1 MKRFLTIV
9 AIVVALCA
17 TACSEYHYEKVAG
30 DPLKT
35 RIYTLDNGLKV
46 YMTVNRETPRIQ
58 TYIAV
63 KVGAKNDPAETT
75 GLAHYFEHLMFKG
88 TERFGTSD
96 YEAEKPLLEKI
107 ELLFDLYRSTEDP
120 AERKELYALIDSISQ
135 EASKYAIPNEY
146 DKLMSA
152 IGASGTNAW
161 TSFDET
167 VYTEDIPSNQVENWA
182 KIQSDRF
189 ANNVIRGF
197 HTELETVY
205 EEYNM
210 SLTRDG
216 NKAYYGIL
224 ELLHPNHPSGQ
235 HSVLGTQEHLKNPS
249 ITNIKEYY
257 RTYYVPN
264 NMAICMSGDF
274 DPDKTIAIID
284 KYFGSLEP
292 NPELPKF
299 TFPEAEPIT
308 SPKFKEVYGNEAEFL
323 YLGWRTGGGMSC
335 EEALVNQI
343 VGDILYNGKCGL
355 IDTDI
360 VQQQKALYGFASA
373 MLDADLGSLVLG
385 GAPKQG
391 QTLDQVRDMLLE
403 EVSKLRNGEFDES
416 LIASTIS
423 NIKLNEMQNLD
434 SNNGRAYQYVSTFI
448 NGLDWADQVSYLDR
462 LSKITKADIVA
473 WANKYLGDDNYALLY
488 KRQGE
493 DKNQKKI
500 DKPAITPIATNRDAK
515 SDFLTEIQQSEVE
528 PIEPVFVDFERDMSV
543 GKMKSHND
551 IEVLYKQNTTNDL
564 FRLMYVYEMG
574 SFDNAKI
581 DPAVQYFEL
590 LGTSSKSL
598 EQIQREFYALACD
611 FRISLNRN
619 RTYILISGL
628 GDNMPQAMALAE
640 EYMRDVEGDDEVLAE
655 LKKDILKSRDD
666 SKLNQRANH
675 SALSNY
681 AMYGPEAV
689 KAMTLTNNQLKA
701 LTSEE
706 LLAEIKA
713 LSGLKHRVMYYGPL
727 SQRALTAELEKSHHV
742 AEILVDP
749 EEGRVV
755 RNLQPTPQNRV
766 LLAHYDAKQIY
777 YTQYSKRAED
787 SFSTDNDAAMLL
799 YNTYFGGGMNAI
811 VFQEMREARGL
822 AYSSWANLAEQFRKE
837 DGYTYT
843 AFIATQNDKM
853 QQAMEAFAE
862 IINDMPQSE
871 NAFQI
876 AKQSIL
882 SALATERV
890 IKEDVL
896 WHYLAAKNKDVDYD
910 RNAEIY
916 NKVQSMTLEDVV
928 DFQQKWIKDRTYTYC
943 ILGDK
948 RDLDMKY
955 LRSIGEVKLLSQE
968 DIFGY

>member
-17 TACSEYHYEKVAG
+17 TACSDYHYEKVAG

-88 TERFGTSD
+88 TEKFGTSD

-107 ELLFDLYRSTEDP
+107 ELLFERYRNTEYP

-210 SLTRDG
+210 SLTSDG

-284 KYFGSLEP
+284 KYFGSLTP
-292 NPELPKF
+292 NPELPEF

-308 SPKFKEVYGNEAEFL
+308 SPKVKEVYGNEAEFL

-335 EEALVNQI
+335 EDSHIQEI
-343 VGDILYNGKCGL
+343 VSDILYNGKCGL

-360 VQQQKALYGFASA
+360 VQQQKALYGFASS

-385 GAPKQG
+385 GAPKEG
-391 QTLDQVRDMLLE
+391 QTLEEVRDLLLA
-403 EVSKLRNGEFDES
+403 EVAKLRNGEFDES

-423 NIKLNEMQNLD
+423 NFKLNEMQSLD

-448 NGLDWADQVSYLDR
+448 NGLDWADQVHHLDR
-462 LSKITKADIVA
+462 MSKITKADIVA

-515 SDFLTEIQQSEVE
+515 SAFLTEIQQTEVE

-543 GKMKSHND
+543 GKMKSHD

-564 FRLMYVYEMG
+564 FTLMYVYELG
-574 SFDNAKI
+574 SMDNPTL

-590 LGTSSKSL
+590 LGTNSKSL
-598 EQIQREFYALACD
+598 EEIQKEFYALACD
-611 FRISLNRN
+611 FRIVLNRN
-619 RTYILISGL
+619 RTYVLVSGL
-628 GDNMPQAMALAE
+628 GDNMAQAMALAE
-640 EYMRDVEGDDEVLAE
+640 EYMRDVKGEDDVLVE
-655 LKKDILKSRDD
+655 LKKDIIKSGNDA
-666 SKLNQRANH
+666 KLNQNANH
-675 SALSNY
+675 AALRNY
-681 AMYGPEAV
+681 AMYGAEAI
-689 KAMTLTNNQLKA
+689 KAMNLTDKQLMA
-701 LTSEE
+701 LTSEG

-713 LSGLKHRVMYYGPL
+713 LAGMKHRVMYYGPL
-727 SQRALTAELEKSHHV
+727 SQRELTAELEKSHYV
-742 AEILVDP
+742 ADQLLDP
-749 EEGRVV
+749 EQGKVV
-755 RNLQPTPQNRV
+755 RYLQTTPKNRV
-766 LLAHYDAKQIY
+766 LLVHYDAKQIY

-853 QQAMEAFAE
+853 QQAMEAFDE

-896 WHYLAAKNKDVDYD
+896 WHYLAAKNKGVDYD
-910 RNAEIY
+910 RNAAIY
-916 NKVQSMTLEDVV
+916 EKVQTMTLEDVV
-928 DFQQKWIKDRTYTYC
+928 TFQKEWIKDRTYTYC

-955 LRSIGEVKLLSQE
+955 LRSIGEVTLLSQE
-968 DIFGY
+968 EIFGY

>member
-17 TACSEYHYEKVAG
+17 TACSDYKYEKVAG

-46 YMTVNRETPRIQ
+46 YMTVNKETPRIQ

-88 TERFGTSD
+88 SEKFGTSD
-96 YEAEKPLLEKI
+96 YTAEAPLLEKI
-107 ELLFDLYRSTEDP
+107 EALFELYRNTEDP
-120 AERKELYALIDSISQ
+120 AERKKIYAQIDSVSQ

-249 ITNIKEYY
+249 ITNIKKFY

-274 DPDKTIAIID
+274 DPDETIAIID
-284 KYFGSLEP
+284 KYFGSLQP

-299 TFPEAEPIT
+299 SFPEAEPIT
-308 SPKFKEVYGNEAEFL
+308 SPKVKEVYGNDAEFL
-323 YLGWRTGGGMSC
+323 YMGWRTGGGMSC
-335 EEALVNQI
+335 EDAHIQQI
-343 VGDILYNGKCGL
+343 VGDILNNGKCGL
-355 IDTDI
+355 IDTDL
-360 VQQQKALYGFASA
+360 VQQQKVLYAFAGA
-373 MLDADLGSLVLG
+373 MLDADLGSLILG

-391 QTLDQVRDMLLE
+391 QTLQDVRDLLLA
-403 EVSKLRNGEFDES
+403 EVAKLRNGEFDES

-423 NIKLNEMQNLD
+423 NFKRSEMQELD
-434 SNNGRAYQYVSTFI
+434 SNNGRAHQYVSTFI
-448 NGLDWADQVSYLDR
+448 NGLEWADQVKSLDR
-462 LSKITKADIVA
+462 MSQITKEDIVA
-473 WANKYLGDDNYALLY
+473 WANKYLGDENYAILY
-488 KRQGE
+488 KLQGE

-515 SDFLTEIQQSEVE
+515 SDFLTEIQSTEVA
-528 PIEPVFVDFERDMSV
+528 PIKPVFVDFERDMSI
-543 GKMKSHND
+543 GKMKSSD

-564 FRLMYVYEMG
+564 FTLMYVYELG
-574 SFDNAKI
+574 STDNPKL
-581 DPAVQYFEL
+581 DPAIQYFEL
-590 LGTSSKSL
+590 LGTDSKSL
-598 EQIQREFYALACD
+598 EQIQSEFYALACD

-619 RTYILISGL
+619 RTYVWISGL

-640 EYMRDVEGDDEVLAE
+640 EYMSNVQGNDEVLAE
-655 LKKDILKSRDD
+655 LKKDILKSRADA
-666 SKLNQRANH
+666 KLNQGSNH
-675 SALSNY
+675 GALRTY
-681 AMYGPEAV
+681 AMYGPEMI
-689 KAMTLTNNQLKA
+689 KAMTLNNNQLKA

-706 LLAEIKA
+706 LISTIQSLQ
-713 LSGLKHRVMYYGPL
+713 GLKHRVMYYGPL
-727 SQRALTAELEKSHHV
+727 SQRELTAELDKSHKV
-742 AEILVDP
+742 AENLTDP
-749 EEGRVV
+749 EEGKVIHYI
-755 RNLQPTPQNRV
+755 QTTPKNRV

-777 YTQYSKRAED
+777 YTQYSKRPED
-787 SFSTDNDAAMLL
+787 TFSTDNDALMLL

-822 AYSSWANLAEQFRKE
+822 AYSSWANLSEYFYAE
-837 DGYTYT
+837 DGYAYT

-862 IINDMPQSE
+862 IINDMPESQ
-871 NAFQI
+871 NAFDI

-896 WHYLAAKNKDVDYD
+896 WHYLSAKNKGVNYD
-910 RNAEIY
+910 RNAAIY
-916 NKVQSMTLEDVV
+916 EQVQNMTLEDVV
-928 DFQQKWIKDRTYTYC
+928 AFQKKWIKDRNYTYC

-955 LRSIGEVKLLSQE
+955 LRGIGEVTLVSQE
-968 DIFGY
+968 EIFGY

>member
-1 MKRFLTIV
+1 M

-17 TACSEYHYEKVAG
+17 TACSDYKYEKVAG

-46 YMTVNRETPRIQ
+46 YMTVNKETPRIQ

-88 TERFGTSD
+88 TEKFGTSD
-96 YEAEKPLLEKI
+96 YAAEAPLLDQI
-107 ELLFDLYRSTEDP
+107 EALFELYRSTEDP
-120 AERKELYALIDSISQ
+120 AERKKIYAQIDEISQ

-216 NKAYYGIL
+216 NKAYYGIM

-249 ITNIKEYY
+249 ITNIKNYY
-257 RTYYVPN
+257 KTYYVPN

-284 KYFGSLEP
+284 KYFGSLQP
-292 NPELPKF
+292 NPELPEF

-308 SPKFKEVYGNEAEFL
+308 APKVKEVYGNEAAFL
-323 YLGWRTGGGMSC
+323 YMGWRTGGGMSC
-335 EEALVNQI
+335 EDSHIQDI
-343 VGDILYNGKCGL
+343 VGDILYNDKCGL
-355 IDTDI
+355 IDTDL
-360 VQQQKALYGFASA
+360 VQQQKVLYGFASS
-373 MLDADLGSLVLG
+373 MLDADLGSLIVG

-391 QTLDQVRDMLLE
+391 QSLEDVRDLLLSE
-403 EVSKLRNGEFDES
+403 IAKLRNGEFDES

-423 NIKLNEMQNLD
+423 NLKRNEMQELD

-448 NGLDWADQVSYLDR
+448 NGLDWADQVKRLDKM
-462 LSKITKADIVA
+462 SQITKADVVA
-473 WANKYLGDDNYALLY
+473 WANKYLGDESYAIVY
-488 KRQGE
+488 KREGE
-493 DKNQKKI
+493 DKSQKKI

-515 SDFLTEIQQSEVE
+515 SDFLTEIQSAEVA

-543 GKMKSHND
+543 GKMKNHD

-564 FRLMYVYEMG
+564 FTLMYVYEMG
-574 SFDNAKI
+574 TVDNPKLAT
-581 DPAVQYFEL
+581 AVQYFDL
-590 LGTSSKSL
+590 LGTDTKSL
-598 EQIQREFYALACD
+598 EQIKSEFYALACD
-611 FRISLNRN
+611 FYPSIAQNRV
-619 RTYILISGL
+619 YVVISGL
-628 GDNMPQAMALAE
+628 ADNMPQAMALAE
-640 EYMRDVEGDDEVLAE
+640 EYMANVEGDDEVLTE
-655 LKKDILKSRDD
+655 LKRDILKSRADA
-666 SKLNQRANH
+666 KLNQSANH
-675 SALSNY
+675 KALSTY
-681 AMYGPEAV
+681 AKYGPEAV
-689 KAMTLTNNQLKA
+689 KAMTLNNEQLKA
-701 LTSEE
+701 LTSDE
-706 LLAEIKA
+706 LIAEIKS
-713 LSGLKHRVMYYGPL
+713 LQGLKHRVMYYGPL
-727 SQRALTAELEKSHHV
+727 SQRKLTAELDKSHKV
-742 AEILVDP
+742 AESLIDP
-749 EEGRVV
+749 EQDKEIRYM
-755 RNLQPTPQNRV
+755 QTTPENRV
-766 LLAHYDAKQIY
+766 LMAQYDAKQIY
-777 YTQYSKRAED
+777 YTQYSKRPEE
-787 SFSTDNDAAMLL
+787 SFSTDNDALMLL
-799 YNTYFGGGMNAI
+799 YNYYFGGGMNAI

-822 AYSSWANLAEQFRKE
+822 AYSAWAQLSEHFYAE

-853 QQAMEAFAE
+853 QQAVEAFAE
-862 IINDMPQSE
+862 IINDMPESQ
-871 NAFQI
+871 NAFDI

-890 IKEDVL
+890 IKENVL
-896 WHYLAAKNKDVDYD
+896 WHYLAAKNKGVDYD
-910 RNAEIY
+910 RNAAIY
-916 NKVQSMTLEDVV
+916 EQVQNMTLEDVV
-928 DFQQKWIKDRTYTYC
+928 AFQKEWIKDRNYTYC

-948 RDLDMKY
+948 HDLDLKY
-955 LRSIGEVKLLSQE
+955 LRSIGKIEFLSQE
-968 DIFGY
+968 EIFGY

>member
-17 TACSEYHYEKVAG
+17 TACSDYKYEKVAG

-46 YMTVNRETPRIQ
+46 YMTVNKEAPRIQ

-88 TERFGTSD
+88 SEKFGTSD
-96 YEAEKPLLEKI
+96 YTAEAPLLDKI
-107 ELLFDLYRSTEDP
+107 EALFELYRNTENP
-120 AERKELYALIDSISQ
+120 AERKKIYAQIDEISQ

-224 ELLHPNHPSGQ
+224 ELLFPNHPSGQ
-235 HSVLGTQEHLKNPS
+235 HSVIGTQEHLKNPS
-249 ITNIKEYY
+249 ITNIKKFYH
-257 RTYYVPN
+257 TYYVPN

-274 DPDKTIAIID
+274 DPEKTIAIID
-284 KYFGSLEP
+284 KYFGSMHP

-299 TFPEAEPIT
+299 SFPEAEPIT
-308 SPKFKEVYGNEAEFL
+308 SPKVKDVYGNDAAFL
-323 YLGWRTGGGMSC
+323 YMGWRTGGGMSC
-335 EEALVNQI
+335 EDAHIHELV
-343 VGDILYNGKCGL
+343 GAILNNGKCGL
-355 IDTDI
+355 IDTDL
-360 VQQQKALYGFASA
+360 VQQQKVLYGFAGA
-373 MLDADLGSLVLG
+373 MLDADLGSLLLG

-391 QTLDQVRDMLLE
+391 QTLEEVRDLLLA
-403 EVSKLRNGEFDES
+403 EVAKLRNGEFDES

-423 NIKLNEMQNLD
+423 NFKRDKMQELD

-448 NGLDWADQVSYLDR
+448 NGLDWADQVNHLDKM
-462 LSKITKADIVA
+462 SKITKEDIVA
-473 WANKYLGDDNYALLY
+473 WANKYLGDENYCIIY
-488 KRQGE
+488 KHEGE

-515 SDFLTEIQQSEVE
+515 SDFLTEIQNSEVE
-528 PIEPVFVDFERDMSV
+528 PIEPVFVDFERDMSI
-543 GKMKSHND
+543 GKMKSHD

-564 FRLMYVYEMG
+564 FTLMYVYELG
-574 SFDNAKI
+574 SMDNPKF

-590 LGTSSKSL
+590 LGTDSKTL
-598 EQIQREFYALACD
+598 EQIQSEFYALACD
-611 FRISLNRN
+611 FRITLNRN
-619 RTYILISGL
+619 RTYVWISGL
-628 GDNMPQAMALAE
+628 ADNMSQAITLAE
-640 EYMRDVEGDDEVLAE
+640 EYMANIEGNDEVLAE
-655 LKKDILKSRDD
+655 LKKDILKSRAD
-666 SKLNQRANH
+666 SKLNQSANH
-675 SALSNY
+675 SALRTY
-681 AMYGPEAV
+681 ATYGPEAV
-689 KAMTLTNNQLKA
+689 KAMTLTNDQLKA
-701 LTSEE
+701 LTSDE
-706 LLAEIKA
+706 LIAEIKS
-713 LSGLKHRVMYYGPL
+713 LQGLKHRVMYYGPL
-727 SQRALTAELEKSHHV
+727 SQRELSAELDKSHNV
-742 AEILVDP
+742 AESLIDP
-749 EEGRVV
+749 EQGKVIRHI
-755 RNLQPTPQNRV
+755 QATPSNRV

-777 YTQYSKRAED
+777 YTQFSKRSED
-787 SFSTDNDAAMLL
+787 NFSTDNDALMLL

-822 AYSSWANLAEQFRKE
+822 AYSSWAQLSEYFYAE
-837 DGYTYT
+837 DGYAYT

-862 IINDMPQSE
+862 IINDMPQSQ
-871 NAFQI
+871 NAFDI

-890 IKEDVL
+890 IKENVL
-896 WHYLAAKNKDVDYD
+896 WHYLAAKNKGVDYD
-910 RNAEIY
+910 RNAAIY
-916 NKVQSMTLEDVV
+916 EQVQNMTLEDVV
-928 DFQQKWIKDRTYTYC
+928 AFQQKWIKDRNYTYC

-948 RDLDMKY
+948 HDLDLKY
-955 LRSIGEVKLLSQE
+955 LRSIGKIEFLSQE
-968 DIFGY
+968 EIFGY

>member
-17 TACSEYHYEKVAG
+17 TACSEYRYEKVAG
-30 DPLKT
+30 DPLNT

-88 TERFGTSD
+88 SEKFGTSD
-96 YEAEKPLLEKI
+96 YAAEAPLLEKI
-107 ELLFDLYRSTEDP
+107 EQLFELYRNTEDP
-120 AERKELYALIDSISQ
+120 KERKELYALIDSISQ
-135 EASKYAIPNEY
+135 EASEYAIPNEY
-146 DKLMSA
+146 DKLMAA

-167 VYTEDIPSNQVENWA
+167 VYTEDIPSNQIENWA

-224 ELLHPNHPSGQ
+224 ELLHPNHPCGQ

-249 ITNIKEYY
+249 ITNIKNYY
-257 RTYYVPN
+257 KTYYVPN

-284 KYFGSLEP
+284 KYFGSLKP
-292 NPELPKF
+292 NPELPEF

-308 SPKFKEVYGNEAEFL
+308 SPKVKEIYGNNAEFI
-323 YLGWRTGGGMSC
+323 YIGWRTGGGVPC
-335 EEALVNQI
+335 EDSHIQEI
-343 VGDILYNGKCGL
+343 VGDILYNNKCGL
-355 IDTDI
+355 LDTDLM
-360 VQQQKALYGFASA
+360 QQQKVLRAFASS
-373 MLDADLGSLVLG
+373 MLDADLGSIVLRG
-385 GAPKQG
+385 FPKQG
-391 QTLDQVRDMLLE
+391 QSLDEVRDLLLAE
-403 EVSKLRNGEFDES
+403 IAKLRNGEFDEE
-416 LIASTIS
+416 LIASTIA
-423 NIKLNEMQNLD
+423 NLKR
-434 SNNGRAYQYVSTFI
+434 NRMEELEYNAPRAMQYVSTFI
-448 NGLDWADQVSYLDR
+448 NGIEWADQVTRLD
-462 LSKITKADIVA
+462 KMEQVTKADVVA
-473 WANKYLGDDNYALLY
+473 WANKYLGEDNYAILY

-515 SDFLTEIQQSEVE
+515 SDFLIEIQSSEVE

-543 GKMKSHND
+543 SKMKEHD
-551 IEVLYKQNTTNDL
+551 IEILYKQNTTNDL
-564 FRLMYVYEMG
+564 FTLMYAYEFG
-574 SFDNAKI
+574 RADNPRMNTAI
-581 DPAVQYFEL
+581 QYFEL
-590 LGTSSKSL
+590 LGTASKSL
-598 EQIQREFYALACD
+598 EQIQSEFYAMACD
-611 FRISLNRN
+611 FHISLSRN
-619 RTYILISGL
+619 RAYINISGL
-628 GDNMPQAMALAE
+628 GDNMGKAMALAE
-640 EYMRDVEGDDEVLAE
+640 EYIREVEGNDEVLSE
-655 LKKDILKSRDD
+655 LKRDILKSRHD
-666 SKLNQRANH
+666 SKLNQKANNN
-675 SALSNY
+675 ALRNY
-681 AMYGPEAV
+681 AMYGPDAI
-689 KAMTLTNNQLKA
+689 KAMTLTNEQLEA

-706 LLAEIKA
+706 LLGEIKA
-713 LSGLKHRVMYYGPL
+713 LSGMKHRVMYYGPL
-727 SQRALTAELEKSHHV
+727 SQREFTAELNRSHHV
-742 AEILVDP
+742 DQTLIDP
-749 EEGRVV
+749 EEGKVIHYI
-755 RNLQPTPQNRV
+755 QSTPENRV

-777 YTQYSKRAED
+777 YTQYSKRESD
-787 SFSTDNDAAMLL
+787 IFSTENDAAMLL
-799 YNTYFGGGMNAI
+799 YNNYFGGGMNAI

-822 AYSSWANLAEQFRKE
+822 AYTSWAEMEEQFRKE

-871 NAFQI
+871 NAFNI
-876 AKQSIL
+876 AKQSVL
-882 SALATERV
+882 TSLATERV
-890 IKEDVL
+890 IKENVL
-896 WHYLAAKNKDVDYD
+896 WHYLAAKNKGVDYD
-910 RNAEIY
+910 RNAKIY
-916 NKVQSMTLEDVV
+916 NKIQSMTLEDIVA
-928 DFQQKWIKDRTYTYC
+928 FQNEWIKERTYTYC

-955 LRSIGEVKLLSQE
+955 LRSIGEVTLLSQE
-968 DIFGY
+968 EIFGY

>member
-17 TACSEYHYEKVAG
+17 TACSDYHYEKVAG

-46 YMTVNRETPRIQ
+46 YMTVNKETPRIQ

-88 TERFGTSD
+88 TEKFGTSD
-96 YEAEKPLLEKI
+96 YAAEAPLLEKI
-107 ELLFDLYRSTEDP
+107 EALFELYRNTEDP
-120 AERKELYALIDSISQ
+120 AKRKEIYAQIDSVSQ

-249 ITNIKEYY
+249 ITNIKKFYK
-257 RTYYVPN
+257 TYYVPN

-274 DPDKTIAIID
+274 DPEKTIAIID

-299 TFPEAEPIT
+299 SFPEAEPIT
-308 SPKFKEVYGNEAEFL
+308 SPKVKEVYGNDAEFL

-335 EEALVNQI
+335 EDAHIHQI
-343 VGDILYNGKCGL
+343 VGDILNNDKCGL
-355 IDTDI
+355 IDTDL
-360 VQQQKALYGFASA
+360 VQQQKVLYGFAST

-385 GAPKQG
+385 GAPKEG
-391 QTLDQVRDMLLE
+391 QTLQEVRDLLLA
-403 EVSKLRNGEFDES
+403 EVAKLRRGEFDEE
-416 LIASTIS
+416 LISSTIS
-423 NIKLNEMQNLD
+423 NFKRDEMQELD
-434 SNNGRAYQYVSTFI
+434 SNNGRAYQYVSNFI
-448 NGLDWADQVSYLDR
+448 NGLDWADQVNHLDKM
-462 LSKITKADIVA
+462 SSITKEDIVA
-473 WANKYLGDDNYALLY
+473 WANKYLGEDNYAILY
-488 KRQGE
+488 KLQGE

-515 SDFLTEIQQSEVE
+515 SDFITEIQSTEVA
-528 PIEPVFVDFERDMSV
+528 PIEPVFVDFERDMSI
-543 GKMKSHND
+543 GKMKSRD

-564 FRLMYVYEMG
+564 FTLMYVYEMG
-574 SFDNAKI
+574 SSDNPKI
-581 DPAVQYFEL
+581 DPAIDYFEL

-598 EQIQREFYALACD
+598 EQIQSEFYALACD
-611 FRISLNRN
+611 FNISLNRN
-619 RTYILISGL
+619 RTYVWISGL

-640 EYMRDVEGDDEVLAE
+640 EYMRDVEGNDEVLAE
-655 LKKDILKSRDD
+655 LKRDILKSRGD
-666 SKLNQRANH
+666 SKLNQSANH
-675 SALSNY
+675 SALRNY
-681 AMYGPEAV
+681 AMYGPEAI
-689 KAMTLTNNQLKA
+689 KAMTLNNDQIKA

-706 LLAEIKA
+706 LIGTIQSLQ
-713 LSGLKHRVMYYGPL
+713 GLKHRVMYYGPL
-727 SQRALTAELEKSHHV
+727 SQRELTAELDRSHYV
-742 AEILVDP
+742 AETLTDP
-749 EEGRVV
+749 EQSKTIHYI
-755 RNLQPTPQNRV
+755 QPTPKNRV

-787 SFSTDNDAAMLL
+787 QFSTDNDAMMLL
-799 YNTYFGGGMNAI
+799 YNNYFGGGMNAI

-822 AYSSWANLAEQFRKE
+822 AYSSWASLSEHFFKE

-862 IINDMPQSE
+862 IINDMPQSQ
-871 NAFQI
+871 NAFDI

-896 WHYLAAKNKDVDYD
+896 WHYLAAKNKGVNYD

-916 NKVQSMTLEDVV
+916 NKIQSMSLEDVV
-928 DFQQKWIKDRTYTYC
+928 SFQKEWIKDRTYTYC

-955 LRSIGEVKLLSQE
+955 LRGIGEITLLSQE
-968 DIFGY
+968 EIFGY

>member
-17 TACSEYHYEKVAG
+17 TACSDYKYEKVAG

-46 YMTVNRETPRIQ
+46 YMTVNKEAPRIQ

-88 TERFGTSD
+88 SEKFGTSD
-96 YEAEKPLLEKI
+96 YAAEAPLLDKI
-107 ELLFDLYRSTEDP
+107 EALFELYRNTENP
-120 AERKELYALIDSISQ
+120 AERKKIYAQIDEISQ

-224 ELLHPNHPSGQ
+224 ELLFPNHPSGQ
-235 HSVLGTQEHLKNPS
+235 HSVIGTQEHLKNPS
-249 ITNIKEYY
+249 ITNIKKFYH
-257 RTYYVPN
+257 TYYVPN

-274 DPDKTIAIID
+274 DPEKTIAIID
-284 KYFGSLEP
+284 KYFGSMQP

-299 TFPEAEPIT
+299 SFPEAEPIT
-308 SPKFKEVYGNEAEFL
+308 SPKVKDVYGNDAAFL
-323 YLGWRTGGGMSC
+323 YMGWRTGGGMSC
-335 EEALVNQI
+335 EDAHIHELV
-343 VGDILYNGKCGL
+343 GAILNNGKCGL
-355 IDTDI
+355 IDTDL
-360 VQQQKALYGFASA
+360 VQQQKVLYGFAGA
-373 MLDADLGSLVLG
+373 MLDADLGSLLLG

-391 QTLDQVRDMLLE
+391 QTLEEVRDLLLA
-403 EVSKLRNGEFDES
+403 EVAKLRNGEFDES

-423 NIKLNEMQNLD
+423 NFKRDKMQELD

-448 NGLDWADQVSYLDR
+448 NGLDWADQVNHLDKM
-462 LSKITKADIVA
+462 SKITKEDIVA
-473 WANKYLGDDNYALLY
+473 WANKYLGDENYCIIY
-488 KRQGE
+488 KHEGE

-515 SDFLTEIQQSEVE
+515 SDFLTEIQNSEVE
-528 PIEPVFVDFERDMSV
+528 PIEPVFVDFERDMSI
-543 GKMKSHND
+543 GKMKSHD

-564 FRLMYVYEMG
+564 FTLMYVYELG
-574 SFDNAKI
+574 TIDNPKF

-590 LGTSSKSL
+590 LGTDSKTL
-598 EQIQREFYALACD
+598 EQIQSEFYALACD
-611 FRISLNRN
+611 FRITLNRN
-619 RTYILISGL
+619 RTYVWISGL
-628 GDNMPQAMALAE
+628 ADNMSQAITLAE
-640 EYMRDVEGDDEVLAE
+640 EYMANVEGNDEVLAE
-655 LKKDILKSRDD
+655 LKKDILKSRAD
-666 SKLNQRANH
+666 SKLNQSANH
-675 SALSNY
+675 SALRTY
-681 AMYGPEAV
+681 ATYGPEAV
-689 KAMTLTNNQLKA
+689 KAMTLTNDQLTA
-701 LTSEE
+701 LTSDE
-706 LLAEIKA
+706 LIAEIKS
-713 LSGLKHRVMYYGPL
+713 LQGLKHRVMYYGPL
-727 SQRALTAELEKSHHV
+727 SQRELSAELDKSHNV
-742 AEILVDP
+742 AESLIDP
-749 EEGRVV
+749 EQGKVIRHI
-755 RNLQPTPQNRV
+755 QATPSNRV

-777 YTQYSKRAED
+777 YTQFSKRSED
-787 SFSTDNDAAMLL
+787 NFSTDNDALMLL

-822 AYSSWANLAEQFRKE
+822 AYSSWAQLSEYFYAE
-837 DGYTYT
+837 DGYAYT

-862 IINDMPQSE
+862 IINDMPQSQ
-871 NAFQI
+871 NAFDI

-890 IKEDVL
+890 IKENVL
-896 WHYLAAKNKDVDYD
+896 WHYLAAKNKGVDYD
-910 RNAEIY
+910 RNAAIY
-916 NKVQSMTLEDVV
+916 EQVQNLTLEDVV
-928 DFQQKWIKDRTYTYC
+928 AFQQKWIKDRNYTYC

-948 RDLDMKY
+948 RDLDLKY
-955 LRSIGEVKLLSQE
+955 LRSIGKVEFLSQE
-968 DIFGY
+968 EIFGY

>member
-46 YMTVNRETPRIQ
+46 YMTVNKETPRIQ

-96 YEAEKPLLEKI
+96 YAAEAPLLEQI
-107 ELLFDLYRSTEDP
+107 EQLFEIYRNTEDP
-120 AERKELYALIDSISQ
+120 TERKRLYALIDSVSQ

-167 VYTEDIPSNQVENWA
+167 VYTEDIPSNQIENWA

-224 ELLHPNHPSGQ
+224 ELLHPNHPCGQ

-249 ITNIKEYY
+249 ITNIKNYY
-257 RTYYVPN
+257 KTYYVPN

-274 DPDKTIAIID
+274 DPEKAIAIID
-284 KYFGSLEP
+284 KHFGSLKP
-292 NPELPKF
+292 NPELPEF
-299 TFPEAEPIT
+299 SFPEAEPIT
-308 SPKFKEVYGNEAEFL
+308 SPKVKEVYGNDAEFL
-323 YLGWRTGGGMSC
+323 YLGWRTGSGMSC
-335 EEALVNQI
+335 EDSHIQEI
-343 VGDILYNGKCGL
+343 VGEILHNGKCGL
-355 IDTDI
+355 LDTDLL
-360 VQQQKALYGFASA
+360 QQQKVLRAFASS
-373 MLDADLGSLVLG
+373 MIDADLSSLIFG
-385 GAPKQG
+385 GYPKQG
-391 QTLDQVRDMLLE
+391 QSLDEVRDLLLSQ
-403 EVSKLRNGEFDES
+403 VAKLRNGEFDEE
-416 LIASTIS
+416 LISSTIA
-423 NIKLNEMQNLD
+423 NYKRYLMEELEY
-434 SNNGRAYQYVSTFI
+434 NGPRAMQYVSTFI
-448 NGLDWADQVSYLDR
+448 NGIDWADQVKRMDKMSQ
-462 LSKITKADIVA
+462 ITKADVVA
-473 WANKYLGDDNYALLY
+473 WANKYLGEDNYAIIY

-500 DKPAITPIATNRDAK
+500 DKPIITPIATNRDAK
-515 SDFLTEIQQSEVE
+515 SDFLAEIQLSEVN

-543 GKMKSHND
+543 SKMKGHD
-551 IEVLYKQNTTNDL
+551 IEVLYKRNTTNDL
-564 FRLMYVYEMG
+564 FTLMYAYEFG
-574 SFDNAKI
+574 NADNPRMKTAI
-581 DPAVQYFEL
+581 QYFKL
-590 LGTSSKSL
+590 LGTASKSL
-598 EQIQREFYALACD
+598 EQIQSEFYSMACD
-611 FRISLNRN
+611 FHLSISQNRA
-619 RTYILISGL
+619 YVSISGL
-628 GDNMPQAMALAE
+628 KENMTKAMALAE
-640 EYMRDVEGDDEVLAE
+640 EYMSEVEGNDEVLSE
-655 LKKDILKSRDD
+655 LKRDILKSRHD
-666 SKLNQRANH
+666 SKLNQKANN
-675 SALSNY
+675 SALRNY
-681 AMYGPEAV
+681 AMYGPEAI
-689 KAMTLTNNQLKA
+689 KAMTLTNEQLEA

-706 LLAEIKA
+706 LLGEIKA
-713 LSGLKHRVMYYGPL
+713 LNSTKHRVLYYGPL
-727 SQRALTAELEKSHHV
+727 SQRELIAELDKSHSV
-742 AEILVDP
+742 AETLTDP
-749 EEGRVV
+749 EQGKVIHYI
-755 RNLQPTPQNRV
+755 QPTPKNRI

-777 YTQYSKRAED
+777 YEQYSKRESD
-787 SFSTDNDAAMLL
+787 IFSTDNDAAMLL

-822 AYSSWANLAEQFRKE
+822 AYSARAIFAEQFHKE

-871 NAFQI
+871 NAFEI
-876 AKQSIL
+876 AKQSVL
-882 SALATERV
+882 TSLATERV
-890 IKEDVL
+890 IKESVL
-896 WHYLAAKNKDVDYD
+896 WHYLAAKNKGVDYD

-916 NKVQSMTLEDVV
+916 NKIQSMTLEDVV
-928 DFQQKWIKDRTYTYC
+928 AFQQEWIKDRTYTYC

-948 RDLDMKY
+948 HDLDMKY
-955 LRSIGEVKLLSQE
+955 LRSIGEVTLLSQE
-968 DIFGY
+968 EIFGY

>member
-17 TACSEYHYEKVAG
+17 TACSDYHYEKVAG

-46 YMTVNRETPRIQ
+46 YMTVNKEAPRIQ

-88 TERFGTSD
+88 TERFGTSN
-96 YEAEKPLLEKI
+96 YEAEAPLLERI
-107 ELLFDLYRSTEDP
+107 EQLFELYRNTEDP
-120 AERKELYALIDSISQ
+120 AKRKELYALIDSVSQ

-146 DKLMSA
+146 DKLMTA

-161 TSFDET
+161 TPFDET
-167 VYTEDIPSNQVENWA
+167 VYTEDIPANQVENWA
-182 KIQSDRF
+182 KIQADRF

-224 ELLHPNHPSGQ
+224 ELLHPNHPCGQ

-249 ITNIKEYY
+249 ITNIKNYY
-257 RTYYVPN
+257 KTYYVPN

-284 KYFGSLEP
+284 KYFGSLQP
-292 NPELPKF
+292 NPELPEF

-308 SPKFKEVYGNEAEFL
+308 APKVKEVYGNDAEFL
-323 YLGWRTGGGMSC
+323 YMGWRTGGGMSC
-335 EEALVNQI
+335 EDSHIQEI

-355 IDTDI
+355 LDTDLM
-360 VQQQKALYGFASA
+360 QQQKVLHAFASS
-373 MLDADLGSLVLG
+373 MIDADLGSLVLG
-385 GAPKQG
+385 GYPKQG
-391 QTLDQVRDMLLE
+391 QTLEEVRDLLLA
-403 EVSKLRNGEFDES
+403 EVAKLRNGEFDES
-416 LIASTIS
+416 LIASTIA
-423 NIKLNEMQNLD
+423 NFKRYRMEELD
-434 SNNGRAYQYVSTFI
+434 SNNGRAMQYVSTFI
-448 NGLDWADQVSYLDR
+448 NGIDWADQVKRLDKMSR
-462 LSKITKADIVA
+462 ITKADIVA
-473 WANKYLGDDNYALLY
+473 WANNYLGDENYAILY

-500 DKPAITPIATNRDAK
+500 EKPAITPIATNRDAK
-515 SDFLTEIQQSEVE
+515 SDFLVEIQSSEVE
-528 PIEPVFVDFERDMSV
+528 PIAPVFVDFERDMSV
-543 GKMKSHND
+543 GKMKSRD

-564 FRLMYVYEMG
+564 FTLMYLYEFG
-574 SFDNAKI
+574 SADNPRMDTAI
-581 DPAVQYFEL
+581 QYFEL
-590 LGTSSKSL
+590 LGTASKSL
-598 EQIQREFYALACD
+598 EQIQSEFYAMACD
-611 FRISLNRN
+611 FRITLARN
-619 RTYILISGL
+619 RAYVWISGL
-628 GDNMPQAMALAE
+628 GDNMAKAMTLAE
-640 EYMRDVEGDDEVLAE
+640 EYMREVEGNDEVLTE
-655 LKKDILKSRDD
+655 LKKDILKSGADA
-666 SKLNQRANH
+666 KLNQNANH
-675 SALSNY
+675 RALRNY
-681 AMYGPEAV
+681 AMYGPEAI
-689 KAMTLTNNQLKA
+689 KAMTLTNEQLKA

-706 LLAEIKA
+706 LLGEIKA
-713 LSGLKHRVMYYGPL
+713 LSGMKHRVMYYGPL
-727 SQRALTAELEKSHHV
+727 SQRELTAELERSHHV
-742 AEILVDP
+742 AETLIDP
-749 EEGRVV
+749 EEGKVEYP
-755 RNLQPTPQNRV
+755 LQSTPKNRV

-777 YTQYSKRAED
+777 YTQYSKRD
-787 SFSTDNDAAMLL
+787 SDIFSTDNDAAMLL
-799 YNTYFGGGMNAI
+799 YNNYFGGGMNAI

-822 AYSSWANLAEQFRKE
+822 AYSSWAQLAEHFRAK

-853 QQAMEAFAE
+853 RQAMEAFAE
-862 IINDMPQSE
+862 IINNMPQSQ
-871 NAFQI
+871 NAFDI
-876 AKQSIL
+876 AKQSVL
-882 SALATERV
+882 TSLATERV

-896 WHYLAAKNKDVDYD
+896 WHYLAAQNKGVNFD
-910 RNAEIY
+910 RNALIY
-916 NKVQSMTLEDVV
+916 DKIKTMTLDDVV
-928 DFQQKWIKDRTYTYC
+928 SFQQEWIKDRSYTYC

-955 LRSIGEVKLLSQE
+955 LRSIGEVTLLSQE
-968 DIFGY
+968 EIFGY

>member
-1 MKRFLTIV
+1 MKRFLAIV

-17 TACSEYHYEKVAG
+17 TACSGYKYEKVAG

-46 YMTVNRETPRIQ
+46 YMTVNKETPRIQ

-88 TERFGTSD
+88 SEKFGTSD
-96 YEAEKPLLEKI
+96 YAAEAPLLEKI
-107 ELLFDLYRSTEDP
+107 EALFELYRSTEDP
-120 AERKELYALIDSISQ
+120 AERKKIYAQIDEVSQ

-249 ITNIKEYY
+249 ITNIKEFYH
-257 RTYYVPN
+257 TYYVPN

-274 DPDKTIAIID
+274 DPDQTIAIID
-284 KYFGSLEP
+284 KYFGSLQP

-299 TFPEAEPIT
+299 SFPEAEPIT
-308 SPKFKEVYGNEAEFL
+308 TTKVKEVYGNDAEFL
-323 YLGWRTGGGMSC
+323 YMGWRTGGGMSC
-335 EEALVNQI
+335 EEAHIQEI
-343 VGDILYNGKCGL
+343 VGDILNNGKCGL
-355 IDTDI
+355 IDTDL
-360 VQQQKALYGFASA
+360 VQQQKVLYGFASS
-373 MLDADLGSLVLG
+373 MLDADLGSLILG

-391 QTLDQVRDMLLE
+391 QTLQDVRDLLLT
-403 EVSKLRNGEFDES
+403 EVAKLRNGEFDES

-423 NIKLNEMQNLD
+423 NYKRNQMQELD
-434 SNNGRAYQYVSTFI
+434 SNNGRAYQYVNAFI
-448 NGLDWADQVSYLDR
+448 NGLDWADQVKSLDR
-462 LSKITKADIVA
+462 MSKITKEDIVA
-473 WANKYLGDDNYALLY
+473 WANKYLGDENYAILY
-488 KRQGE
+488 KLQGE

-515 SDFLTEIQQSEVE
+515 SDFLCEIQSSEVA
-528 PIEPVFVDFERDMSV
+528 PIEPVFVDFERDMSI
-543 GKMKSHND
+543 GKMKNSD

-564 FRLMYVYEMG
+564 FTLMYVYELG
-574 SFDNAKI
+574 STDNPKL
-581 DPAVQYFEL
+581 DPAIQYFEL
-590 LGTSSKSL
+590 LGTDSKSL
-598 EQIQREFYALACD
+598 EQIQSEFYALACD
-611 FRISLNRN
+611 FHIALNRN
-619 RTYILISGL
+619 RTYVSVSGL
-628 GDNMPQAMALAE
+628 ADNMPQAMALAE
-640 EYMRDVEGDDEVLAE
+640 EYMNNVEGDDEVLAE
-655 LKKDILKSRDD
+655 LKKDILKSRAD
-666 SKLNQRANH
+666 SKLNQNSNRL
-675 SALSNY
+675 ALINY
-681 AMYGPEAV
+681 AMYGPETV
-689 KAMTLTNNQLKA
+689 KAMTLTNPQLES
-701 LTSEE
+701 LTSDE
-706 LLAEIKA
+706 LISEVKSLQ
-713 LSGLKHRVMYYGPL
+713 GMKHRVMYYGPL
-727 SQRALTAELEKSHHV
+727 SQRELTAQLEKSHTV
-742 AEILVDP
+742 AENLINP
-749 EEGRVV
+749 EQGKVIRYIE
-755 RNLQPTPQNRV
+755 PTPENRV

-777 YTQYSKRAED
+777 YTQYSKRVED
-787 SFSTDNDAAMLL
+787 NFSTDNDAMMLL

-822 AYSSWANLAEQFRKE
+822 AYSSWAHLSEYFYAE
-837 DGYTYT
+837 DGYAYT

-862 IINDMPQSE
+862 IINDMPESQ
-871 NAFQI
+871 NAFDI

-882 SALATERV
+882 SSLATERV
-890 IKEDVL
+890 IKENVL
-896 WHYLAAKNKDVDYD
+896 WHYLAAKNKGVDYD
-910 RNAEIY
+910 RNAAIY
-916 NKVQSMTLEDVV
+916 EQVQNLTLEDVV
-928 DFQQKWIKDRTYTYC
+928 AFQQKWIKDRNYTYC

-948 RDLDMKY
+948 RDLDLKY
-955 LRSIGEVKLLSQE
+955 LRRIGKVEFVSQE
-968 DIFGY
+968 EIFGY